1 MNINIINTDIAYK
14 KEKIF
19 MSIRS
24 KEKSGNCWYG
34 FLNVYFCFSMGLS
47 MGLWGLSK
55 RMGAMRRASWAMVRS
70 IPLALCALLVAC
82 SGGAS
87 GDLRPGAG
95 VSQLERL
102 EVSGS
107 VAVGA
112 RIAGAEVSLICGVW
126 EPEYNMERSTVTDA
140 EGWWTISIE
149 DDDYARRCQDD
160 GVRVAAQFYRPDSGE
175 QETLLAGLMTVGAE
189 EETLNIHPFSDVSIR
204 AAMKDELSGL
214 GVDAAPAEAWLRSR
228 PETDEWEQ
236 AETNLAVI
244 EQTVGGQVDLLR
256 DEFDV
261 EIDDLLE
268 LYEVELEFSEEG
280 VGQLVLQAGDPAA
293 AGGVT
298 ELTLMITDEG
308 LQSATDEEA
317 QELRE
322 AADDV
327 RGSLPVFEERVEAS
341 VAPPME
347 EPNTTPS
354 PPDVNGF
361 TADTGERLI
370 ILNWNNPDS
379 AELVGLEI
387 TSEPALPDGSIR
399 VGPDTRSHR
408 LDCLPAGSYNF
419 RIRAVYTAA
428 GNGELRSEGIRLPV
442 SLDRTASRA
451 NSRDVAERLPLGA
464 ELCAQVGT
472 EAERDWYKV
481 HLEANHEYLIT
492 MQKAAGSEV
501 DPMVR
506 LYTGGGDA
514 FMADNNGDN
523 PGVPLSNARLR
534 YRATRT
540 GDHHLQATTGTAES
554 GGESDRDFIGE
565 YRVRVIDITG
575 LVESDIPPAS
585 GEGRTK
591 NNPWLHGQYLT
602 RDLSQYELVWSDEFD
617 SEETLRKEWSIA
629 TYRPGHHESRN
640 LFKPPLRT
648 PNGAGEWRYI
658 SWETMIE
665 SGADLRSGSVW
676 KLVDHNGTQALRLA
690 VAYPRYSALCGQPEW
705 NIINCDRPAAERR
718 WRIERRGEI
727 IDIPDGQIPVL
738 TGENRYIVDRNYHN
752 VAGSADGYWSGRLS
766 TEGTFHTRYGYYQV
780 FMRYRHFANRP
791 GFRLVWWMDGQ
802 NRGAPPGSE
811 ENIIRESVFHGME
824 LDLAEVQSLANN
836 HFEDWFVMHIQR
848 QNHHVRYRVWSRGT
862 KITFDDSRL
871 NNSWII
877 VGVEW
882 TPDDICVY
890 RNGHKE
896 GCIIA
901 DNFGHDPET
910 TQAAKNGRVVTRR
923 PEWFYLHAIAATWG
937 GDAFDSHSAVED
949 LGGAAFYVDH
959 MRVYKPRDRYG
970 DKEPDN
976 HIIRRPIN
984 SEADLRVRAD

>member
-1 MNINIINTDIAYK
+1 
-14 KEKIF
+14 

-24 KEKSGNCWYG
+24 REKVRKLLVW
-34 FLNVYFCFSMGLS
+34 LPKRVYFCFSIGLS

-87 GDLRPGAG
+87 SDLLGGRAPAPRPSAG

-112 RIAGAEVSLICGVW
+112 RIAGAAVSLICGAW
-126 EPEYNMERSTVTDA
+126 EARYNMGLSTVTDA
-140 EGWWTISIE
+140 EGRWTISIE
-149 DDDYARRCQDD
+149 DDGYARRCQDD
-160 GVRVAAQFYRPDSGE
+160 GVRVVAQFYRPDSGE
-175 QETLLAGLMTVGAE
+175 QETLLAGLMAVDAE

-256 DEFDV
+256 DELDV
-261 EIDDLLE
+261 EMDDLLE

-280 VGQLVLQAGDPAA
+280 VGQLVLQAGDLS

-317 QELRE
+317 HGLRE
-322 AADDV
+322 AADGM
-327 RGSLPVFEERVEAS
+327 RGSLPAFGDRVEAS
-341 VAPPME
+341 VAPP
-347 EPNTTPS
+347 NSTQFPS
-354 PPDVNGF
+354 MAYPPSGF
-361 TADTGERLI
+361 TSDTGERSI
-370 ILNWNNPDS
+370 VLNWNNPGS
-379 AELVGLEI
+379 AGLAELEI
-387 TSEPALPDGSIR
+387 TSEPALPDGPIR
-399 VGPDTRSHR
+399 VEPGTRSHR

-419 RIRAVYTAA
+419 RIRAVYAAA
-428 GNGELRSEGIRLPV
+428 GSDELRSEGMRLPV
-442 SLDRTASRA
+442 SLDGVASGA

-464 ELCAQVGT
+464 ELCARVGT

-492 MQKAAGSEV
+492 MQKATGSEV

-506 LYTGGGDA
+506 LYTGSGDA

-523 PGVPLSNARLR
+523 PGVPLSDARLR

-554 GGESDRDFIGE
+554 RNDRDRDFIGE

-575 LVESDIPPAS
+575 LGESDIPPAS

-591 NNPWLHGQYLT
+591 EGPGVQRGQELT

-617 SEETLRKEWSIA
+617 SEETLREEWAIA
-629 TYRPGHHESRN
+629 TYTPGPGN
-640 LFKPPLRT
+640 YGNIFKPNLRG
-648 PNGAGEWRYI
+648 PDGDGRWQYV
-658 SWETMIE
+658 SWEVSIE
-665 SGADLRSGSVW
+665 GGADLRSGSVW
-676 KLVDHNGTQALRLA
+676 KLVDYDGRQTLRMA
-690 VAYPRYSALCGQPEW
+690 VAYPRYSALCGQPRW
-705 NIINCDRPAAERR
+705 NIINCEQPPAERL
-718 WRIERRGEI
+718 WRIERLDGEI

-738 TGENRYIVDRNYHN
+738 TGENRYIVDRSYHN
-752 VAGSADGYWSGRLS
+752 VAGSAHGYWTGRLS
-766 TEGTFHTRYGYYQV
+766 TQFKFHTRYGYYEA
-780 FMRYRHFANRP
+780 FMRWDESFANRP
-791 GFRLVWWMDGQ
+791 GLRSAWWIDGQ
-802 NRGAPPGSE
+802 NRAAQSANVDESVRNSVFNGSE
-811 ENIIRESVFHGME
+811 IDI
-824 LDLAEVQSLANN
+824 AEVQSLEGK
-836 HFEDWFVMHIQR
+836 FRDWFVVHISS
-848 QNHHVRYRVWSRGT
+848 HPGASAYRVHSRDLTSSPVPGWQR
-862 KITFDDSRL
+862 I
-871 NNSWII
+871 
-877 VGVEW
+877 GMEW
-882 TPDDICVY
+882 TPDDICLY
-890 RNGHKE
+890 H
-896 GCIIA
+896 
-901 DNFGHDPET
+901 
-910 TQAAKNGRVVTRR
+910 NGRRVRCASKMASWSGHSNLFVVTHR
-923 PEWFYLHAIAATWG
+923 PQWFYMHVIAAPWG
-937 GDAFDSHSAVED
+937 GDSLSFHSD
-949 LGGAAFYVDH
+949 LESIGGATFHVDY
-959 MRVYKPRDRYG
+959 MRIYKPRDRYG

-976 HIIRRPIN
+976 HIIHRPIN
-984 SEADLRVRAD
+984 SESDLRVSAD